1 MIDINP
7 IHLVG
12 YGVIVTQRL
21 SNGVKMAYSD
31 IVSWCGLR
39 LMT

>member
-12 YGVIVTQRL
+12 CGVIVAQRL
-21 SNGVKMAYSD
+21 SNVVKMAYSD
-31 IVSWCGLR
+31 IVS
-39 LMT
+39 